1 MHLLKHLIPALPV
14 LGLAAGYEVPPRP
27 NVVPFPKTPTRP
39 LPVSRARDPSR
50 VCIVCPKSASGA
62 DAGPA
67 IIKAAQD
74 CNDGGTVVFMPGAT
88 YTISSRVDLTFL
100 KHIDFAILGTV
111 VFNDDVEYWQTNT
124 FAYRYQNVNLMWR
137 FGGEDVNIYG
147 LGQGTIEGLGQTWWN
162 ALKGNSTVVR
172 PLLLGTDGLKGG
184 SITGLNMRDSPNW
197 FNIIANS
204 SDILISDMNLSVK
217 VTNATSPAKN
227 TDGWDTYRSDNIV
240 IQNSVIDNTD
250 DCVSFKPNSTNVLVQ
265 GLVCNGS
272 HGISVGSLG
281 QYQGQVDIVENL
293 YVYNISMSNA
303 SDGARIKIWPG
314 VPPGTT
320 NSEVGGGLGYARNVT
335 YDTFHNKNNDWA
347 IQLTQCYFASSQEA
361 CRQYPATLIIEDI
374 LFKDFTGTTSKK
386 NDPRVGSLI
395 CSDPSVCKNIEA
407 HNINISPPSGKA
419 PKWTCTNMD
428 NSLLDI
434 DCI

>member
-1 MHLLKHLIPALPV
+1 MHFSNLALICV
-14 LGLAAGYEVPPRP
+14 AAIASVSGYDVPPRP
-27 NVVPFPKTPTRP
+27 SITPFPKAPGRA
-39 LPVSRARDPSR
+39 LPFSPARDPSK
-50 VCIVCPKSASGA
+50 VCIVCPKSGGDSAA
-62 DAGPA
+62 A
-67 IIKAAQD
+67 ILKAAHD
-74 CNDGGTVVFMPGAT
+74 CNNGGTVVFMPNAT

-100 KHIDFAILGTV
+100 KHIDFAILGTI
-111 VFNDDVEYWQTNT
+111 VFNDDVKYWQTNT

-147 LGQGTIEGLGQTWWN
+147 LGKGTIDGLGQTWWN
-162 ALKGNSTVVR
+162 ALAGNSTVVR

-184 SITGLNMRDSPNW
+184 SITGLKMINSPNW

-204 SDILISDMNLSVK
+204 SDILISDMDLSVV
-217 VTNATSPAKN
+217 VTNN
-227 TDGWDTYRSDNIV
+227 
-240 IQNSVIDNTD
+240 
-250 DCVSFKPNSTNVLVQ
+250 CVSFKPNSTEVLVQ

-281 QYQGQVDIVENL
+281 QYQGQVDIIEDL
-293 YVYNISMSNA
+293 YIYNISMSNA

-314 VPPGTT
+314 VPPNTT
-320 NSEVGGGLGYARNVT
+320 GSEAGGGLGHVRNVT
-335 YDTFHNKNNDWA
+335 YEKYHNVNNDWA
-347 IQLTQCYFASSQEA
+347 IQLTQCYFAASDEA
-361 CRQYPATLIIEDI
+361 CQQYPATLVIEDI

-386 NDPRVGSLI
+386 NDPRTR
-395 CSDPSVCKNIEA
+395 SDDVKVCKNIQA
-407 HNINISPPSGKA
+407 HNINVSPPSGKD

>member
-1 MHLLKHLIPALPV
+1 M
-14 LGLAAGYEVPPRP
+14 P
-27 NVVPFPKTPTRP
+27 N
-39 LPVSRARDPSR
+39 
-50 VCIVCPKSASGA
+50 
-62 DAGPA
+62 
-67 IIKAAQD
+67 
-74 CNDGGTVVFMPGAT
+74 AT

-100 KHIDFAILGTV
+100 KHIDFAILRTI
-111 VFNDDVEYWQTNT
+111 VFNDDVKYWQTNT

-147 LGQGTIEGLGQTWWN
+147 LGQGTIDGLGQTWWN
-162 ALKGNSTVVR
+162 ALAGNSTVVR

-184 SITGLNMRDSPNW
+184 SITGLKMINSPNW

-204 SDILISDMNLSVK
+204 SDILISDMDLSVV
-217 VTNATSPAKN
+217 VTNSTSPAKN

-250 DCVSFKPNSTNVLVQ
+250 DCVSFKPNSTEVLVQ

-281 QYQGQVDIVENL
+281 QYQGQVDIIEDL
-293 YVYNISMSNA
+293 YIYNFSMSNA

-314 VPPGTT
+314 VPPNTT
-320 NSEVGGGLGYARNVT
+320 GSETGGGLGHVRNVT
-335 YDTFHNKNNDWA
+335 YEKYHNVNNDWA
-347 IQLTQCYFASSQEA
+347 IQLTQCYFAASDEA
-361 CRQYPATLIIEDI
+361 CQQYPATLVIEDI

-395 CSDPSVCKNIEA
+395 CSDPSVCKNIQA
-407 HNINISPPSGKA
+407 HNINVSPPSGKD

>member
-1 MHLLKHLIPALPV
+1 MHFSNLALICV
-14 LGLAAGYEVPPRP
+14 AAIASVSGYDVPPRP
-27 NVVPFPKTPTRP
+27 SIVPFPKAPGRA
-39 LPVSRARDPSR
+39 LPVSPARVPSK
-50 VCIVCPKSASGA
+50 VCIVCPKSGGDSAA
-62 DAGPA
+62 A
-67 IIKAAQD
+67 ILKAAHD
-74 CNDGGTVVFMPGAT
+74 CNNGGTVVFMPNAT
-88 YTISSRVDLTFL
+88 YIISSRVDLTFL
-100 KHIDFAILGTV
+100 KHIDFAILGTI
-111 VFNDDVEYWQTNT
+111 VFKDDVKYWQTNT

-147 LGQGTIEGLGQTWWN
+147 LGQGTIDGLGQTWWN
-162 ALKGNSTVVR
+162 ALAGNSTVVR

-184 SITGLNMRDSPNW
+184 SITGLKMVNSPNW
-197 FNIIANS
+197 FNLIANS
-204 SDILISDMNLSVK
+204 SDILISDMDLSVV
-217 VTNATSPAKN
+217 VTNN

-250 DCVSFKPNSTNVLVQ
+250 DCVSFKPNSTEVLVQ

-281 QYQGQVDIVENL
+281 QYQGQVDIIEDL
-293 YVYNISMSNA
+293 YIYNISMSNA

-314 VPPGTT
+314 VPPNTT
-320 NSEVGGGLGYARNVT
+320 GSEAGGGLG
-335 YDTFHNKNNDWA
+335 H
-347 IQLTQCYFASSQEA
+347 
-361 CRQYPATLIIEDI
+361 ATLVIEDI

-386 NDPRVGSLI
+386 NDPRTR
-395 CSDPSVCKNIEA
+395 SDDVKVCKNIQA
-407 HNINISPPSGKA
+407 HNINVSPPSGKD

>member
-27 NVVPFPKTPTRP
+27 NIVPFPKTPTRP
-39 LPVSRARDPSR
+39 LPVSPARDPSR

-67 IIKAAQD
+67 VIKAAQD

-111 VFNDDVEYWQTNT
+111 VFNDDVEYWQNNT

-335 YDTFHNKNNDWA
+335 YDTFRNKNNDWA

-395 CSDPSVCKNIEA
+395 CSDPLVCKNIQA
-407 HNINISPPSGKA
+407 HNVNILPPSGKA